1 MNTSELFERH
11 LNAERFKGSE
21 PRTTRV
27 ARAPRRTNNGQ
38 QLAKEYRKYRN
49 MGFSP
54 KECEWKTL
62 NHHTMKL

>member
-11 LNAERFKGSE
+11 LNVERFKGSE

-38 QLAKEYRKYRN
+38 QLAKEYRKYKQ
-49 MGFSP
+49 MGFTHYESRN
-54 KECEWKTL
+54 L
-62 NHHTMKL
+62 AYHHHTMKL